1 MVIFV
6 GRRWDS
12 LGAQSSTGSAL
23 DEAIGVVQVL
33 GCYIVLSITK
43 KVSATSTS
51 DFVVSHRERV
61 SGPVLQ
67 TAEFPGQW
75 AMEGP

>member
-6 GRRWDS
+6 SGRWDG
-12 LGAQSSTGSAL
+12 LGAQSATGSAL

-43 KVSATSTS
+43 QVSVTSRS
-51 DFVVSHRERV
+51 DFAGSHRERV

-67 TAEFPGQW
+67 TAEFSSQW
-75 AMEGP
+75 AMEGT